1 MLKRILFVAVLS
13 LLMPLSAIAD
23 VVLFGQ
29 IESVNDPLQ
38 GPRVV

>member
-23 VVLFGQ
+23 VVLF
-29 IESVNDPLQ
+29 V
-38 GPRVV
+38 